1 MAHEFRYVQSGDQ
14 SIRVAV
20 QGSGPLVLMVHG
32 WPESWYSWRHQ
43 LGPIA
48 AMGYTAAAIDVR
60 GYGGSSKPHPI
71 EAYDMQSMVADNQA
85 VADALGGGKAILVGH
100 DWGAPIVWNSALID
114 PQRFSAVAAM
124 AIPYLGQGKAPFIE
138 IARKLFTDNGLFF
151 YQIRIQDEGDVEAEC
166 EADVRD
172 TLRKIYYS
180 ISGDA
185 PDGAWP
191 LDKKHGDG
199 LLHRLV
205 NPEKFPDWLSD
216 ADLDY
221 LVKEFEGSG
230 FRGPF
235 NRYRNFHRD
244 FAYLSR
250 FADRKIEQPALFI
263 TGEKDMATRMFGR
276 DYAAKM
282 REAVPNLSG
291 PHIIPGCGHW
301 TQQERPAE
309 VNAILLPWLKSVAGP

>member
-1 MAHEFRYVQSGDQ
+1 MAHEFRYVQSGDCTL
-14 SIRVAV
+14 RVAV

-43 LGPIA
+43 MGPIA
-48 AMGYTAAAIDVR
+48 DLGYTAAAIDVR

-71 EAYDMQSMVADNQA
+71 EAYDMQSIVADNQA
-85 VADALGGGKAILVGH
+85 VADALGGGKAILIGH
-100 DWGAPIVWNSALID
+100 DWGAPIVWNSALVD
-114 PQRFSAVAAM
+114 PQRFTAVAAL

-172 TLRKIYYS
+172 TLRKIYYAL
-180 ISGDA
+180 SGDA
-185 PDGAWP
+185 PASAWP

-205 NPEKFPDWLSD
+205 NPEKFPAWLTD
-216 ADLDY
+216 ADIDY
-221 LVKEFEGSG
+221 YVKEFEGSG

-276 DYAAKM
+276 DYEEKM
-282 REAVPNLSG
+282 REAVPNLRG
-291 PHIIPGCGHW
+291 HHVLPGAGHW

-309 VNAILLPWLKSVAGP
+309 TTALLVEWLKGL

>member
-1 MAHEFRYVQSGDQ
+1 MAHEFRYVQSGEQ

-20 QGSGPLVLMVHG
+20 TGSGPLVLMVHG

-43 LGPIA
+43 MGPIA
-48 AMGYTAAAIDVR
+48 DLGFTAAAIDVR
-60 GYGGSSKPHPI
+60 GYGGSGKPYPI
-71 EAYDMQSMVADNQA
+71 EAYDMESIVGDNQA
-85 VADALGGGKAILVGH
+85 VADALGGGKAILIGH

-114 PQRFSAVAAM
+114 PDRFTAVAAM
-124 AIPYLGQGKAPFIE
+124 AIPHLGQGKAPFID

-185 PDGAWP
+185 PPGTWP

-199 LLHRLV
+199 LLHRLT
-205 NPEKFPDWLSD
+205 NPEKFPAWLTD
-216 ADLDY
+216 EDIDY
-221 LVKEFEGSG
+221 YVKEFEGSG

-235 NRYRNFHRD
+235 NRYRNFQRD
-244 FAYLSR
+244 FAYLSKY
-250 FADRKIEQPALFI
+250 ADRKIEQPALFI
-263 TGEKDMATRMFGR
+263 TGERDMATKMFGR
-276 DYAAKM
+276 DYEAKM
-282 REAVPNLSG
+282 REAVPGLQG
-291 PHIIPGCGHW
+291 HHIIPGCGHW
-301 TQQERPAE
+301 TQQEKPAE
-309 VNAILLPWLKSVAGP
+309 VTALLSDWLTKLHI

>member
-20 QGSGPLVLMVHG
+20 MGAGPLVLMVHG

-43 LGPIA
+43 MKA
-48 AMGYTAAAIDVR
+48 VAEAGYTAAAIDVR
-60 GYGGSSKPHPI
+60 GYGGSSKPHAI
-71 EAYDMQSMVADNQA
+71 EAYDMESLVADNQA
-85 VADALGGGKAILVGH
+85 VADALGGGKAILFGH
-100 DWGAPIVWNSALID
+100 DWGAPIVWNTALID
-114 PQRFSAVAAM
+114 PARFPAVAAL
-124 AIPYLGQGKAPFIE
+124 AIPHLGQGKAPFIE

-172 TLRKIYYS
+172 TLRKIYYA

-185 PDGAWP
+185 PPGAWP

-205 NPEKFPDWLSD
+205 NPEKFPAWLTD
-216 ADLDY
+216 EDIDY
-221 LVKEFEGSG
+221 YVKEFEGSG

-263 TGEKDMATRMFGR
+263 TGEKDMATKMFGR
-276 DYAAKM
+276 DYEAKM
-282 REAVPNLSG
+282 REAVPGLRG
-291 PHIIPGCGHW
+291 HHVIPNCGHW
-301 TQQERPAE
+301 TQQEKPAE
-309 VNAILLPWLKSVAGP
+309 VTALLLDWLKGLPR